1 MKLIRDSYGMHFSKG
16 ETPKE
21 MVKVAIKNKR
31 GRTTGYKWVEVKD

>member
-21 MVKVAIKNKR
+21 MEKVAIRNSR
-31 GRTTGYKWVEVKD
+31 GRITGYKWQEVKD